1 MVHGKNDT
9 QEGGRFHHQTFCLN
23 LPMQLLLH
31 LIDHLK
37 IDLFVPS
44 AAAVMH
50 ERYEKL
56 STLLKRIYAGNKYAG
71 STERRRI
78 SIKIKSGPR
87 IPRR

>member
-1 MVHGKNDT
+1 MVHGRNDT
-9 QEGGRFHHQTFCLN
+9 QEGGRSHHQTFCLN

-31 LIDHLK
+31 LIDYLR

-44 AAAVMH
+44 AAVMH

-71 STERRRI
+71 STEKRQF